1 MTIADEFDGFMHAMH
16 DQPALLPDVQFTETR
31 RAFFAGAW
39 AVLCALEAEE
49 IAYERSLLAA
59 EMAEECRQFKA
70 DVLAGKA

>member
-1 MTIADEFDGFMHAMH
+1 MTIDDEFAGFMHATH
-16 DQPALLPDVQFTETR
+16 DEPAFLPEVQFTETR

-39 AVLCALEAEE
+39 AVLCALEGEE

-59 EMAEECRQFKA
+59 EMAEECRQFKQ

>member
-1 MTIADEFDGFMHAMH
+1 MTIADKFAEFISATH
-16 DQPALLPDVQFTETR
+16 DDLFLLPLVQVTETR

-39 AVLCALEAEE
+39 AVLCALESEE
-49 IAYERSLLAA
+49 MSLLTA